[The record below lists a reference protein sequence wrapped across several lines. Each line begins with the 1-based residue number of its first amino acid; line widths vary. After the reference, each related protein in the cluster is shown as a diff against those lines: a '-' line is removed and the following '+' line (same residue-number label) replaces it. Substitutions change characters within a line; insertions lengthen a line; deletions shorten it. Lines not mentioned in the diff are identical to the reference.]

1 MTRSIVGNVSIYVAP
16 PGTGTPT
23 GYWMVAGTAVPIAAF
38 GNDSTGDG
46 TQAKPFATPQG
57 AIDYLYQ
64 DIDLDAQYTATVYVG
79 LAFGGS
85 QFFYP
90 GVQISGRIV
99 GQAGS
104 IAPLFVA
111 PGLPPFPIGKYRPF
125 QLLGDPAN
133 PLGAFLV
140 TGAPVGN
147 PDIPALSMTDGAAL
161 KVAGLSFAT
170 FGPMDCIDVFEGSL
184 LDIGACYFG
193 NAGSV
198 SPTGY
203 NLHIGVE
210 AGTVLVTDMLTI
222 DGGNAS
228 SFIQAGRSK
237 VLFANN
243 GQPGTNVGVT
253 ILGPGSSFPHGFMQI
268 DSADV
273 FAINVPFTGILTPT
287 TPQAVILRH
296 GCLETGH
303 GPGPNSMPASYLFG
317 GTGSPVILQDYGITR

>member
-1 MTRSIVGNVSIYVAP
+1 MTRSIGNASVFFAP
-16 PGTGTPT
+16 PSATPP
-23 GYWMVAGTAVPIAAF
+23 GAYWMVGGAAVPIAAY
-38 GNDSTGDG
+38 GSDSTGDG
-46 TQAKPFATPQG
+46 TQAKPFATPQ
-57 AIDYLYQ
+57 AAFDYLYE
-64 DIDLDAQYTATVYVG
+64 DVDLDGQYEASAYIG
-79 LAFGGS
+79 MAPAGS
-85 QFFYP
+85 QIFYP
-90 GVQISGRIV
+90 GVAISGRIV

-104 IAPLFVA
+104 IAPLYVA

-147 PDIPALSMTDGAAL
+147 PDIPSLSMTDGAAL
-161 KVAGLSFAT
+161 KVAGCSFAT
-170 FGPMDCIDVFEGSL
+170 FGPMDCIDVFEGAL

-210 AGTVLVTDMLTI
+210 AATVLVTDMLTI
-222 DGGNAS
+222 DNGNAS

-243 GQPGTNVGVT
+243 GQPGTTVGVT
-253 ILGPGSSFPHGFMQI
+253 ILGAGSSFPHGFFQI
-268 DSADV
+268 DRADI
-273 FAINVPFTGILTPT
+273 FAIDVPFTGILTPT

-317 GTGSPVILQDYGITR
+317 GTGSPVLLQDYGITR